1 MNGIHEPNDKF
12 DFNKLILTT
21 PIVIP
26 GGNHFIKYSINDMP
40 LYIQPPKCKV
50 RQGIIKTGKRMYCDL
65 MFTNENENFIRWLEN
80 LENYSQTQIY
90 KNREKW
96 FETALDQHDIENSF
110 TSPLKI
116 YKSGKYY
123 IVRTNIPTALGK
135 SNFRVYDENE
145 NIIDIETIKDNENVA
160 TILEIQG
167 IKCSA
172 RSFQIDIEMKQLLVL
187 NKVDLFERCILTKK
201 PEIKEEIIKES
212 LEKTED
218 DKITYIPNNNND
230 YQNNDIVVIETV
242 ENESDND
249 TPNQQLET
257 MNTSNDDS
265 TEIVNESNTVNFENF
280 EVNDTPKEI
289 EETNIQTN
297 LEKTEL
303 IEEVDLNLEKI
314 EEDGPLLYLKKRN
327 DVYYEMYREALRK
340 AKLAKEMALANYLE
354 AKRIKNT
361 YMLDELN
368 DDSDFED
375 DNLNIE

>member
-12 DFNKLILTT
+12 EFDKLLLTSPT
-21 PIVIP
+21 VVS

-50 RQGIIKTGKRMYCDL
+50 KQGIIKTGKRAYCDL
-65 MFTNENENFIRWLEN
+65 MFTNENEHFIRWLEN
-80 LENYSQTQIY
+80 LENYSQRQIY
-90 KNREKW
+90 NNREKW

-123 IVRTNIPTALGK
+123 IVRTTIPTALGK
-135 SNFRVYDENE
+135 TNFKVYDENE
-145 NIIDIETIKDNENVA
+145 NIVDIETIKENENVA

-172 RSFQIDIEMKQLLVL
+172 RSFQIEIEMKQLLIL
-187 NKVDLFERCILTKK
+187 NKVDLFEKCILTKK
-201 PEIKEEIIKES
+201 IEMVKES
-212 LEKTED
+212 LEKTETD
-218 DKITYIPNNNND
+218 QNKNIENNTV
-230 YQNNDIVVIETV
+230 IIETV
-242 ENESDND
+242 ENESDD
-249 TPNQQLET
+249 ED
-257 MNTSNDDS
+257 NTIPEPINDDS
-265 TEIVNESNTVNFENF
+265 NNISFEKY
-280 EVNDTPKEI
+280 EVNNEPEQKEEI
-289 EETNIQTN
+289 SNPEDIN

-303 IEEVDLNLEKI
+303 IEEVVLNLEKI
-314 EEDGPLLYLKKRN
+314 EEDEPVYLKKRN

-340 AKLAKEMALANYLE
+340 AKLAKEMALSNYLE

-375 DNLNIE
+375 ENLNLE

>member
-1 MNGIHEPNDKF
+1 MNGIHDPNDKF
-12 DFNKLILTT
+12 EFNKLLLTSPT
-21 PIVIP
+21 VVS
-26 GGNHFIKYSINDMP
+26 GGNHFIKYSMNDMP

-50 RQGIIKTGKRMYCDL
+50 KQGIIKTGKRAYCDL

-80 LENYSQTQIY
+80 LENYSQKQIFI
-90 KNREKW
+90 NREKW
-96 FETALDQHDIENSF
+96 FETALDEHDIENSF

-135 SNFRVYDENE
+135 TNFKVYDENE
-145 NIIDIETIKDNENVA
+145 NIIDIETIKENENVA

-172 RSFQIDIEMKQLLVL
+172 RSFQIEIEMKQLLVL
-187 NKVDLFERCILTKK
+187 NKVDLFEKCILTKK
-201 PEIKEEIIKES
+201 TEIVKES

-218 DKITYIPNNNND
+218 ENLIDNRDIDITRSVENNT
-230 YQNNDIVVIETV
+230 VVIETV
-242 ENESDND
+242 ENESHDDN
-249 TPNQQLET
+249 NNNNNN
-257 MNTSNDDS
+257 NTSQQMNDDS
-265 TEIVNESNTVNFENF
+265 NNINNISFEKYEVDGEPEQKEEISKNLQY
-280 EVNDTPKEI
+280 I
-289 EETNIQTN
+289 N

-314 EEDGPLLYLKKRN
+314 EQNEPVFLKKRN

-340 AKLAKEMALANYLE
+340 AKLAKEMALSNYLE

-375 DNLNIE
+375 DNINLE

>member
-1 MNGIHEPNDKF
+1 
-12 DFNKLILTT
+12 
-21 PIVIP
+21 
-26 GGNHFIKYSINDMP
+26 
-40 LYIQPPKCKV
+40 
-50 RQGIIKTGKRMYCDL
+50 

-80 LENYSQTQIY
+80 LENYSQKQIY
-90 KNREKW
+90 NNREKW
-96 FETALDQHDIENSF
+96 FETVLDEHDIENSF

-135 SNFRVYDENE
+135 TNFKVYDENE
-145 NIIDIETIKDNENVA
+145 NIVDIETIKENENVA

-172 RSFQIDIEMKQLLVL
+172 RSFQIEIEMKQLLVL
-187 NKVDLFERCILTKK
+187 NKVDLFEKCILTKK
-201 PEIKEEIIKES
+201 TEIVKES
-212 LEKTED
+212 LEKTANENLIENNSIPITTSIE
-218 DKITYIPNNNND
+218 KIA
-230 YQNNDIVVIETV
+230 VVIETV
-242 ENESDND
+242 ENESDDN
-249 TPNQQLET
+249 N
-257 MNTSNDDS
+257 NTSEPIND
-265 TEIVNESNTVNFENF
+265 SNNNISFEKY
-280 EVNDTPKEI
+280 EVNDEPEQKE
-289 EETNIQTN
+289 EVSNNPENIN

-314 EEDGPLLYLKKRN
+314 EQDEPLYLKKRN

-368 DDSDFED
+368 NDSDFED
-375 DNLNIE
+375 DNLNLE

>member
-1 MNGIHEPNDKF
+1 MNGIHDPNDKF
-12 DFNKLILTT
+12 DFNKLSITSPT
-21 PIVIP
+21 VVS

-50 RQGIIKTGKRMYCDL
+50 KQGIIKTGKRAYCDL

-80 LENYSQTQIY
+80 LENYSQKQIY
-90 KNREKW
+90 INREKW
-96 FETALDQHDIENSF
+96 FETALDEHDIENSF

-135 SNFRVYDENE
+135 TNFKVYDENE
-145 NIIDIETIKDNENVA
+145 NIVDIETIKENENVA

-172 RSFQIDIEMKQLLVL
+172 RSFQIEIEMKQLLVL
-187 NKVDLFERCILTKK
+187 NKFDLFEKCILTKK
-201 PEIKEEIIKES
+201 TEIVKES
-212 LEKTED
+212 LEKTHD
-218 DKITYIPNNNND
+218 DNLIENKKIDISRNDENNT
-230 YQNNDIVVIETV
+230 VVIETV
-242 ENESDND
+242 ENESHDDN
-249 TPNQQLET
+249 NN
-257 MNTSNDDS
+257 NTSEAINDIDI
-265 TEIVNESNTVNFENF
+265 EKFEKYQ
-280 EVNDTPKEI
+280 VNDELEQKEEI
-289 EETNIQTN
+289 SKNPENIN

-314 EEDGPLLYLKKRN
+314 EQDEPLYLKKRN

-375 DNLNIE
+375 DNLNLE

>member
-1 MNGIHEPNDKF
+1 MNGIHDPNDKF
-12 DFNKLILTT
+12 EFNKLLLTSPT
-21 PIVIP
+21 VVS
-26 GGNHFIKYSINDMP
+26 GGNHFIKYSMNDMP

-50 RQGIIKTGKRMYCDL
+50 KQGIIKTGKRAYCDL

-80 LENYSQTQIY
+80 LENYSQKQIFI
-90 KNREKW
+90 NREKW
-96 FETALDQHDIENSF
+96 FETALDEHDIENSF

-135 SNFRVYDENE
+135 TNFKVYDENE
-145 NIIDIETIKDNENVA
+145 NIIDIETIKENENVA

-172 RSFQIDIEMKQLLVL
+172 RSFQIEIEMKQLLVL
-187 NKVDLFERCILTKK
+187 NKVDLFEKCILTKK
-201 PEIKEEIIKES
+201 SEIVKES

-218 DKITYIPNNNND
+218 ENLIENKDIYITRSVENNT
-230 YQNNDIVVIETV
+230 VVIETV
-242 ENESDND
+242 ENESHYDN
-249 TPNQQLET
+249 NN
-257 MNTSNDDS
+257 NTSQQMNDDS
-265 TEIVNESNTVNFENF
+265 NNINNISFEKYELDGEPEQKEEISKNLQH
-280 EVNDTPKEI
+280 I
-289 EETNIQTN
+289 N

-314 EEDGPLLYLKKRN
+314 EENEPVFLKKRN

-340 AKLAKEMALANYLE
+340 AKLAKEMALSNYLE

-375 DNLNIE
+375 DNINLE